1 MKRLMLRSL
10 IATAVV
16 SAVIAGAWVSKMD
29 GDCRRLLATSSQS
42 DVEVRRT
49 SAGICYPC
57 RSDGPLYDISYR
69 PCEGGDRA
77 YRAS

>member
-1 MKRLMLRSL
+1 MNRLMLRSL

-16 SAVIAGAWVSKMD
+16 SAVVAGAWTYKMED
-29 GDCRRLLATSSQS
+29 DCRRLLGTSSQS
-42 DVEVRRT
+42 DIEVRRT

-57 RSDGPLYDISYR
+57 RADGPLYDISYR
-69 PCEGGDRA
+69 ACEGGDRA